1 MVDVE
6 TLARPIVSLLKSFG
20 DGALPTGG
28 PDEVL
33 RTASN
38 SIDAVHALGRT
49 GIDQVESAW
58 SGLTAA
64 NVLGKTAAVQ
74 TSALELSDRG
84 NSMAAVVATAS
95 TDLHSGMT
103 KVQTI
108 LASLLGMAADAG
120 QTLSTPAGQKMM
132 LAAATEH
139 LSAAIST
146 VSTVR
151 AQVSTHTAAM
161 TDLHSPVSI
170 PAAPVTTSYAPRTRP
185 VVSTTPISTSKP
197 RTLPKVDEKGVMV
210 TLPDGTT
217 AMAPNEAAAAA
228 VRNALSAQGTPWVLG
243 GNTPG
248 VAIDCSGLTQWAYHE
263 AGIDIPRT
271 ADAQAVGMPV
281 DASDLKPGDLA
292 VWDGHVAMVIGNG
305 QLVEAGDPVGTG
317 PIRTTNS
324 GMEFYGFFRPTG

>member
-6 TLARPIVSLLKSFG
+6 ALARPIASLLSSFG
-20 DGALPTGG
+20 DGALPTSS
-28 PDEVL
+28 PDAAL
-33 RTASN
+33 RAAST
-38 SIDAVHALGRT
+38 SIDAVHALGRA
-49 GIDQVESAW
+49 GLDEVEAAW
-58 SGLTAA
+58 SGSTAA
-64 NVLGKTAAVQ
+64 NALAKAAAAQTAA
-74 TSALELSDRG
+74 LDLSDRG
-84 NSMAAVVATAS
+84 NSIAKIVANAS
-95 TDLHSGMT
+95 TDLHAGMT

-108 LASLLGMAADAG
+108 LQSLLGMAADAG

-139 LSAAIST
+139 LGAAVSA

-151 AQVSTHTAAM
+151 AQVSTHTASM
-161 TDLHSPVSI
+161 SELNSPVSM
-170 PAAPVTTSYAPRTRP
+170 PAAPVTSTKPRFVATST
-185 VVSTTPISTSKP
+185 KP
-197 RTLPKVDEKGVMV
+197 RTVPKVAEKGVMV

-217 AMAPNEAAAAA
+217 AVAPNEAAAAA

-248 VAIDCSGLTQWAYHE
+248 VGIDCSGLTQWAYHE

-271 ADAQAVGMPV
+271 ADQQAIGTPV

-305 QLVEAGDPVGTG
+305 QLVEAGDPVETG

-324 GMEFYGFFRPTG
+324 GMQFYGFFRPTA